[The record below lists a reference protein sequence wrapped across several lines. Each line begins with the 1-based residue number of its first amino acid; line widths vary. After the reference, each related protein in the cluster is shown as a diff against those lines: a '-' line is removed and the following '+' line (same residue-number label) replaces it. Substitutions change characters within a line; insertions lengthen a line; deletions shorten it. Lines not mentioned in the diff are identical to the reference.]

1 MNLSFQLTIK
11 IRYINK
17 NRFKVFKQS
26 RYNIVVPYNSK
37 AFLLYNSLRNS
48 VCLLSLDE
56 LLTIRELFEDTD
68 KFFKLYPKLFHQMK
82 EDGYITEEEFDELE
96 YIKFQNKIQVFGN
109 TALHLTLNPTLDCNL
124 SCWYCSTEYAKAKHY
139 GYMSQETVEAVKK
152 HIRLQIEQARISA
165 LHLDWFGG
173 EPLMY
178 FDEVIKP
185 IATFAKE
192 LCLDNNI
199 PFTQHATTN
208 SVLMNS
214 SMMKEMNNLGF
225 TSFQIPLDGNEFHH
239 DSIKFTKDKE
249 GTFRTVIKH
258 INELPD
264 YIPDVHITLRINYD
278 QKTLFGISDIVTI
291 LSDNAKKHIIVDF
304 QKVWQIKSTASICKQ
319 LSLIKKS
326 FYENGLDSEYWAF
339 RPHMF
344 HRCYSDKLRQYTINY
359 DGRVF
364 KCTAQDYGDDKS
376 IGKLKY

>member
-1 MNLSFQLTIK
+1 M
-11 IRYINK
+11 
-17 NRFKVFKQS
+17 
-26 RYNIVVPYNSK
+26 
-37 AFLLYNSLRNS
+37 
-48 VCLLSLDE
+48 
-56 LLTIRELFEDTD
+56 
-68 KFFKLYPKLFHQMK
+68 
-82 EDGYITEEEFDELE
+82 
-96 YIKFQNKIQVFGN
+96 FGN

-376 IGKLKY
+376 IGKLNTDGTLTLKERLISKLFSSEAFENKRCLECKKLPICMGPCIIRNFESRNDGKAIPCVMENTQYPFEDFVKELAWKRGILQL